1 MFIPIV
7 PAGASKPIAPYVHGA
22 RAGNA
27 LYVSG
32 TLAIDQAG
40 AVAHPGDIQGQTRH
54 VIEQIKGVVE
64 AAGGSLQDIAYNMIF
79 ISDAKHYAGMNE
91 IYASYFPNPPAR
103 FCIISE
109 LVRKE
114 FLVEIASVAHIGDA

>member
-32 TLAIDQAG
+32 TLAIDQTG
-40 AVAHPGDIQGQTRH
+40 AVAPPDDIRGQTRY
-54 VIEQIKGVVE
+54 VIEQIRGVVE
-64 AAGGSLQDIAYNMIF
+64 AAGGSLQDVAYNMIF
-79 ISDAKHYAGMNE
+79 ISDAKYYSGMNE
-91 IYASYFPNPPAR
+91 IYSSYFPNPPAR

-114 FLVEIASVAHIGDA
+114 FLVEIASIAHIGDA

>member
-32 TLAIDQAG
+32 TLAIDQTG
-40 AVAHPGDIQGQTRH
+40 AVAHPDDIRGQTRY
-54 VIEQIKGVVE
+54 VIEQIRGVVE
-64 AAGGSLQDIAYNMIF
+64 AAGGSLQDVAYNMIF
-79 ISDAKHYAGMNE
+79 ISDAKYYSGMNE
-91 IYASYFPNPPAR
+91 IYSSCFPNPPAR

-114 FLVEIASVAHIGDA
+114 FLVEIASIAHIGDA